1 MIANGSI
8 LSDAEVSSRGIS
20 ISNIGITGIKQ
31 LRLSKPIISCPGV
44 NVGACVPFYLCPRS
58 IMLYLMYRGNH
69 PDLSYRGGQ
78 EPIVHLAADLK
89 AVTQWA
95 DANGRPW
102 AFTNTNAALAYAEFY
117 NNISDLDKIN
127 WDAVVSDDFTSPSV
141 KDGKQA
147 EFLMHR
153 SFPW

>member
-1 MIANGSI
+1 
-8 LSDAEVSSRGIS
+8 
-20 ISNIGITGIKQ
+20 
-31 LRLSKPIISCPGV
+31 
-44 NVGACVPFYLCPRS
+44 
-58 IMLYLMYRGNH
+58 
-69 PDLSYRGGQ
+69 
-78 EPIVHLAADLK
+78 
-89 AVTQWA
+89 
-95 DANGRPW
+95 
-102 AFTNTNAALAYAEFY
+102 LAYAEFY